1 MSSACLYPAHI
12 SGADLSGFLEIT
24 FVDLLGSDNQEID
37 LKNVRT
43 GKTAKV
49 ACYVFSNSTSTQ
61 SSNEISLRF
70 DLVYEGTQQTKKINF
85 TVKDVNINKSLLIK
99 GIKLKIISK
108 NLISATYEKG
118 SLDLREMIN
127 YLNQNEIKIED
138 ISTEEGDLEDVFVQ
152 LTKH

>member
-1 MSSACLYPAHI
+1 MPNNFLKRIVTSFFLIITLLIINFASSLIFI
-12 SGADLSGFLEIT
+12 SSILILGAIVCYEFNNIFSKI
-24 FVDLLGSDNQEID
+24 VI
-37 LKNVRT
+37 LKIPQN
-43 GKTAKV
+43 KT
-49 ACYVFSNSTSTQ
+49 
-61 SSNEISLRF
+61 R
-70 DLVYEGTQQTKKINF
+70 TKKINF
-85 TVKDVNINKSLLIK
+85 TVKDVDINKSLLIR

-118 SLDLREMIN
+118 SLDFREMID

>member
-85 TVKDVNINKSLLIK
+85 KINELAKVLDKTEDKIREKLCGKKDDLEAGFL
-99 GIKLKIISK
+99 
-108 NLISATYEKG
+108 NLFIEK
-118 SLDLREMIN
+118 LREEA
-127 YLNQNEIKIED
+127 YLA
-138 ISTEEGDLEDVFVQ
+138 EEKAGSRKKGVEE
-152 LTKH
+152 